1 MQISKISLK
10 NNSDLQ
16 FIAEFLKP
24 YTKRAYLV
32 G

>member
-10 NNSDLQ
+10 NNPDLQ

-24 YTKRAYLV
+24 YTKRV
-32 G
+32 